1 VPTVPH
7 GDTLNVT
14 FSRLDPDQGQAV
26 VTNLARTLIRKKVL
40 DQYRLLGRYFV
51 VAIDGTGRLTFSER
65 HCSHCLTMT
74 HHGRTIYYHPVLEA
88 KLVCPNGLV
97 ISLMTGPSVE
107 NPSETRIPQFSNRV
121 DLWYNR
127 GTNFS
132 DEVSRWSSNLR
143 ALSLRPARLVRWY
156 SPPPCSNG

>member
-1 VPTVPH
+1 MPTVPH

-107 NPSETRIPQFSNRV
+107 NPSENQTKTV
-121 DLWYNR
+121 
-127 GTNFS
+127 
-132 DEVSRWSSNLR
+132 
-143 ALSLRPARLVRWY
+143 SLRP
-156 SPPPCSNG
+156 STG